1 MERGSED
8 RINEL
13 FRKIDARGSLNEI
26 RRETASIL
34 ISVLEARQATVDSW
48 EKMHFEMAIALLPT
62 VWLRLALTHVQMALE
77 PPDER
82 TALDPDKALEFA
94 ALTAADLIARLK
106 RYTS

>member
-1 MERGSED
+1 MERSTGD

-13 FRKIDARGSLNEI
+13 FRKIDERGKLENI
-26 RRETASIL
+26 RRETASL
-34 ISVLEARQATVDSW
+34 LVSSLEARRATLDPW

-82 TALDPDKALEFA
+82 TELDPDKAREFG
-94 ALTAADLIARLK
+94 ALSAEELIARLK